1 MPSTATNDPALDAA
15 IQEAEIGALTAGAT
29 FGAALRATP
38 EFTALLETGNALDA
52 DLVAQAAIHAYN
64 EKREDLRVEAAM
76 NLLTTEQSDEI
87 GRLLDEMYAV
97 PAVIAYVA
105 ATAAFADL
113 CRETSAVVSG
123 LIGIDFAA
131 NSRSGGCCGG

>member
-1 MPSTATNDPALDAA
+1 MLASTTQDPALAA
-15 IQEAEIGALTAGAT
+15 ATTAAEIDALTAGAT

-38 EFTALLETGNALDA
+38 EFTALLGTGKALDA
-52 DLVAQAAIHAYN
+52 DPIARAAIHAYN

-76 NLLTTEQSDEI
+76 NLMTQEQTDEL
-87 GRLLDEMYAV
+87 GRLLEAMHEV
-97 PAVIAYVA
+97 PSVIAYVA
-105 ATAAFADL
+105 ATAAFGAL
-113 CRETSAVVSG
+113 CRETSTVISG

>member
-1 MPSTATNDPALDAA
+1 MLTSTTQDPAVAA
-15 IQEAEIGALTAGAT
+15 ATTAAEIDALTAGAT

-38 EFTALLETGNALDA
+38 EFTALLETGKALDA
-52 DLVAQAAIHAYN
+52 DPIARVAIHAYN
-64 EKREDLRVEAAM
+64 ERHEDLRVEAAM
-76 NLLTTEQSDEI
+76 NLMTQEQTDEI

-97 PAVIAYVA
+97 PALIAYVD
-105 ATAAFADL
+105 ATAAFGAL
-113 CRETSAVVSG
+113 CKGTSTVISG